1 MLSKYSISELEKSDF
16 PVTVKYLG
24 REASGNA
31 AFAPRATQLDS
42 AHRGLSTKVH
52 TEAFFAWQL
61 SHNAKGLNE
70 WRNTKRNDLM
80 QVYDKKVRGLSKTVV

>member
-1 MLSKYSISELEKSDF
+1 MMGEYVRVCAMLSKYSISELEKSDF

-52 TEAFFAWQL
+52 TEAFFAWQV
-61 SHNAKGLNE
+61 SHNAK
-70 WRNTKRNDLM
+70 LM
-80 QVYDKKVRGLSKTVV
+80 EEHKT

>member
-1 MLSKYSISELEKSDF
+1 MMGEYVRVCAMLSKYSILELEKSDF

-31 AFAPRATQLDS
+31 AFAPRASQLDS

-52 TEAFFAWQL
+52 TEAFL
-61 SHNAKGLNE
+61 RGSYLI
-70 WRNTKRNDLM
+70 M
-80 QVYDKKVRGLSKTVV
+80 QKV